1 MTEFIIIYAIA
12 SVITWLFIVTTLFN
26 KQDHQ
31 DFLAQAIAIIAALF
45 FPAFWFV
52 YWMYK
57 NGKL

>member
-1 MTEFIIIYAIA
+1 MTEIIIIYAIA
-12 SVITWLFIVTTLFN
+12 AVITWLFIVTTLFN

-31 DFLAQAIAIIAALF
+31 DFLAQAIAAIAGLV
-45 FPAFWFV
+45 FPVFWIV